1 MAGHPFD
8 DLEDEVHDG
17 GRSVTWVRDGEPPLL
32 RGFADPDAERRFVVA
47 DIATRAGAGEVG
59 LGDVAVFCTRTADVK
74 AMLAMLKQRRIPAQ
88 DLTAYKGRTTR
99 AVKVG
104 TYHRAKGLEFKEVY
118 LPHVNAGLLPPAL
131 SATADAG
138 EAEELARR
146 RFFVGMTRARDRLV
160 ITWSEER
167 SGFLVPLMGAGVRD

>member
-1 MAGHPFD
+1 
-8 DLEDEVHDG
+8 
-17 GRSVTWVRDGEPPLL
+17 
-32 RGFADPDAERRFVVA
+32 
-47 DIATRAGAGEVG
+47 
-59 LGDVAVFCTRTADVK
+59 VFCTRTADVK

-118 LPHVNAGLLPPAL
+118 LPHISAGLLPPAI
-131 SATADAG
+131 SPTADTG

-160 ITWSEER
+160 ITWSGER